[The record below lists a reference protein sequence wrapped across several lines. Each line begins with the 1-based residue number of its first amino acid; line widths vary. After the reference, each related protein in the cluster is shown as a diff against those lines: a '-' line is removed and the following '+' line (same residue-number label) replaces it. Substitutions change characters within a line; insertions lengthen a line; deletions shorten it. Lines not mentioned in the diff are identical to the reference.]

1 MLQSKYGI
9 ISIKLKL
16 LTFLNSNI
24 KNIINN
30 IIIIKFNRANKILW
44 YTKKTILQVV
54 LKIRWIKYK

>member
-30 IIIIKFNRANKILW
+30 IIIIKFNSANKILW

-54 LKIRWIKYK
+54 LKIR

>member
-54 LKIRWIKYK
+54 LKIR

>member
-9 ISIKLKL
+9 ISIKPKL

-54 LKIRWIKYK
+54 LKIR

>member
-44 YTKKTILQVV
+44 YTKNTILQVV
-54 LKIRWIKYK
+54 LKIR

>member
-44 YTKKTILQVV
+44 YTKKTILQVEN
-54 LKIRWIKYK
+54 